1 MTKVWRASGYILIC
15 LHYMLE
21 IRMGRKTKISRVFGH
36 SLGRHRKIRQNK
48 HLRKEKLRLKI
59 RKTHRQYKTQR
70 TSYKTNGSLYASYAS
85 DCSLKLKIRK
95 IKDLSPK
102 GYRIINL
109 DCLQSHISDITLHV
123 CLCPDAMKIA
133 SAGRP
138 PIKLESE
145 LRSYG
150 LASVMLAVSGVLTK
164 V

>member
-1 MTKVWRASGYILIC
+1 MR
-15 LHYMLE
+15 E

-36 SLGRHRKIRQNK
+36 SLGRHRQIRQNKYLGRPIYTITKSK

-85 DCSLKLKIRK
+85 DCSLKLTISK

-102 GYRIINL
+102 GYRIITL

-138 PIKLESE
+138 PIILESE

>member
-1 MTKVWRASGYILIC
+1 MTKVWRASGYIWIC

-59 RKTHRQYKTQR
+59 RKTHRQYTTQR
-70 TSYKTNGSLYASYAS
+70 TSYITNGSLYAT

-102 GYRIINL
+102 DYRIINL
-109 DCLQSHISDITLHV
+109 DCLQSHISDITL
-123 CLCPDAMKIA
+123 LQQNKI
-133 SAGRP
+133 S
-138 PIKLESE
+138 L
-145 LRSYG
+145 
-150 LASVMLAVSGVLTK
+150 
-164 V
+164 

>member
-1 MTKVWRASGYILIC
+1 M
-15 LHYMLE
+15 
-21 IRMGRKTKISRVFGH
+21 
-36 SLGRHRKIRQNK
+36 
-48 HLRKEKLRLKI
+48 KEKLRLKI

-123 CLCPDAMKIA
+123 CLCPDANCLWVFLILSLNFSFLRCFDFVMVYIGLPKYLFCLIFLCL
-133 SAGRP
+133 P
-138 PIKLESE
+138 KLWPNTLLILVFLPILI
-145 LRSYG
+145 
-150 LASVMLAVSGVLTK
+150 
-164 V
+164 

>member
-36 SLGRHRKIRQNK
+36 SLGRHRKIRQNKYLGRPIYTITKSK

-95 IKDLSPK
+95 IKDLS
-102 GYRIINL
+102 L
-109 DCLQSHISDITLHV
+109 
-123 CLCPDAMKIA
+123 
-133 SAGRP
+133 
-138 PIKLESE
+138 
-145 LRSYG
+145 
-150 LASVMLAVSGVLTK
+150 
-164 V
+164 